1 MRKAANRV
9 TSATAFTLVEI
20 LVVVIIMGI
29 AAGVVIP
36 MAIDSGDL
44 QAAGGARMLASDLQ
58 YAQSTAITTQ
68 TPVTVT
74 FNISGDSYT
83 LSNASGPLIHPMT
96 KDAYTVDFD
105 TIGGFSSLDL
115 VSVSFGGEAEVT
127 FDELGSPGNPGTVTI
142 QAGAYTYQI
151 TVSAATGRVTVA
163 MTGS

>member
-1 MRKAANRV
+1 MRKAENRV
-9 TSATAFTLVEI
+9 TSARAFTLVEI

-44 QAAGGARMLASDLQ
+44 QAAGGARILASDLQ
-58 YAQSTAITTQ
+58 YAQNMAITTQ

-74 FNISGDSYT
+74 FNAADDSYT
-83 LSNASGPLIHPMT
+83 LSNASGSLIHPMT
-96 KDAYTVDFD
+96 KDAYTVDFN
-105 TIGGFSSLDL
+105 TTNGFSSVDM
-115 VSVSFGGEAEVT
+115 VSASFGGEAAVT
-127 FDELGSPGNPGTVTI
+127 FDELGAPDSPGSATI
-142 QAGAYTYQI
+142 QAGDYTYQV

>member
-1 MRKAANRV
+1 M
-9 TSATAFTLVEI
+9 TSSKAFTLVEI

-44 QAAGGARMLASDLQ
+44 QASGGARMLASDLQ
-58 YAQSTAITTQ
+58 YAQNVAITTQ

-74 FNISGDSYT
+74 FNTAGDSYT

-105 TIGGFSSLDL
+105 TVGGFSSLDL
-115 VSVSFGGEAEVT
+115 VSASFGGEAEVT
-127 FDELGSPGNPGTVTI
+127 FDELGAPDNPGTVTL
-142 QAGAYTYQI
+142 QVVANAYRV

>member
-1 MRKAANRV
+1 M
-9 TSATAFTLVEI
+9 TSERAFTLVEI

-36 MAIDSGDL
+36 MAVDSGDL
-44 QAAGGARMLASDLQ
+44 QASGGARVLASDLQ
-58 YAQSTAITTQ
+58 YAQNVAITTQ

-74 FNISGDSYT
+74 FNTAGDSYT

-105 TIGGFSSLDL
+105 TTNGFSSVDV
-115 VSVSFGGEAEVT
+115 VSASFGGETEVT
-127 FDELGSPGNPGTVTI
+127 FDELGAPDDPGSVTI
-142 QAGAYTYQI
+142 RVGTYTYRV

-163 MTGS
+163 MVGS